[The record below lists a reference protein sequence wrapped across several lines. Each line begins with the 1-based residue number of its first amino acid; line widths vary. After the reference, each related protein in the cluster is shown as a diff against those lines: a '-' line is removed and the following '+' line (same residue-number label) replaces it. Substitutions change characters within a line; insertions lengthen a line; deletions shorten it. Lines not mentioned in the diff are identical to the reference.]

1 MTIFLEI
8 VTHCVLEYAKY
19 YVVTGIYIIVA
30 RFIKYKFRL
39 SEKVV
44 FEDSKEMSIVKFR
57 NIFLIGPMGAGKS
70 TIGRAL
76 AKELK
81 LDFFDS
87 DEEIELRAGANIAW
101 IYDVEGEEGYRRRE
115 QKVIDELTLKT
126 NIVLATGGGAIM
138 TPENRN
144 SLAARGTV
152 IYLKTSLQQQYERTK
167 RDTKRPMLQTDDL
180 EGRLESLRDEHEP
193 LYEELAD
200 VAFETDKLTVKAVA
214 NNIIKYLYGE
224 S

>member
-1 MTIFLEI
+1 
-8 VTHCVLEYAKY
+8 
-19 YVVTGIYIIVA
+19 VTGIYIIVA

-126 NIVLATGGGAIM
+126 NIVLATGGGAII
-138 TPENRN
+138 TSENRN

>member
-1 MTIFLEI
+1 
-8 VTHCVLEYAKY
+8 
-19 YVVTGIYIIVA
+19 
-30 RFIKYKFRL
+30 
-39 SEKVV
+39 
-44 FEDSKEMSIVKFR
+44 MSIVKFK

-81 LDFFDS
+81 LDFYDS
-87 DEEIELRAGANIAW
+87 DEEIELRAGADIAW

-115 QKVIDELTLKT
+115 QKVIDELTQKT

-138 TPENRN
+138 TSQNRN

-180 EGRLESLRDEHEP
+180 EARLESLRDEREP

-224 S
+224 L